1 MSDVKDP
8 AIKLFGKTIQLPSC
22 IQLIQPPASSLS
34 HLTHADPPPPSSPQH
49 NCDLTGEEEQELYQ
63 DPTAEAEAKDVDGA
77 QPMMSEE
84 PSNSSAIPD
93 VNNTTPDDDQ
103 SKAAPD
109 NTLSKAAPDDN
120 HGKTAPDDE
129 QNKAALNID
138 ESAEETQTETGDS
151 EEKTLK
157 KPDKIL
163 PCPRCNSMDTKFCY
177 YNNYNVNQPRHF
189 CKNCQR
195 YWTAGGTMRNV
206 PVGAGRRKNKCSA
219 SHYRQIAVS
228 EALQNAGLEIPSEIH
243 HLGLRT
249 NGTVLTFGS
258 DSPLCES
265 LDSVLKITGKSLLNG
280 SQNGFLKAGEISP
293 SVSFN
298 AKDNGDD
305 HPSGSSLTSMNEIV
319 APSLQNSAN
328 GHSFPPQGPCFP
340 GGPWPYPWNINQWNS
355 PVTQVPPPGF
365 CAVPMPFYPSSPYW
379 GCNVPVPGPWNV
391 QWITPTS
398 LSEKHTAAPSSS
410 PNSPTLGKHSRDEN
424 MPKSSS
430 CDKGS
435 PKENNPEKCLWV
447 PKTLRIDDPGEAA
460 KSRIWETLGIK
471 NEIGGDTDCG
481 KGMFKAAFQTK
492 DAEKCHYSKS
502 SSVLHANPAAM
513 SRSRSFHEST

>member
-8 AIKLFGKTIQLPSC
+8 AIKLFGKTIQLPPASDC
-22 IQLIQPPASSLS
+22 IQHPS
-34 HLTHADPPPPSSPQH
+34 PPPLSPQH
-49 NCDLTGEEEQELYQ
+49 NSECAGQKQEQEQ
-63 DPTAEAEAKDVDGA
+63 GSEKDPTAEADTKDLDGA
-77 QPMMSEE
+77 QPMTSEE

-93 VNNTTPDDDQ
+93 VNNTPPADDQ
-103 SKAAPD
+103 REAARD
-109 NTLSKAAPDDN
+109 NTLSKDAPDHK
-120 HGKTAPDDE
+120 HGKTAPDDD
-129 QNKAALNID
+129 QNKAALDDNQ
-138 ESAEETQTETGDS
+138 STVETQTETSDS
-151 EEKTLK
+151 QEKTLK

-206 PVGAGRRKNKCSA
+206 PVGAGRRKNKYSA
-219 SHYRQIAVS
+219 SHYRQIAIS
-228 EALQNAGLEIPSEIH
+228 EALQNAGLDIPNEIH
-243 HLGLRT
+243 HPGLKT
-249 NGTVLTFGS
+249 NATVLTFDS

-265 LDSVLKITGKSLLNG
+265 LDSVLKITGKSWING
-280 SQNGFLKAGEISP
+280 SNDGFQKAVEISP
-293 SVSFN
+293 SVSSKT
-298 AKDNGDD
+298 KDNGDD
-305 HPSGSSLTSMNEIV
+305 HPSGSSVTVSYSKNEII
-319 APSLQNSAN
+319 APSLQHSAN

-340 GGPWPYPWNINQWNS
+340 GAPWPYPWNINQWNG

-391 QWITPTS
+391 QWITPKS
-398 LSEKHTAAPSSS
+398 LSVNHIAAPSAG
-410 PNSPTLGKHSRDEN
+410 PNFPTLGKHLRDEN
-424 MPKSSS
+424 MPNSSS
-430 CDKGS
+430 CVDKGS
-435 PKENNPEKCLWV
+435 PKDNNPEKCLWV

-471 NEIGGDTDCG
+471 KEIAGDSDCG
-481 KGMFKAAFQTK
+481 KGMFKAAFQSK
-492 DAEKCHYSKS
+492 DAEKCHFSKS

-513 SRSRSFHEST
+513 SRSQSFHEST